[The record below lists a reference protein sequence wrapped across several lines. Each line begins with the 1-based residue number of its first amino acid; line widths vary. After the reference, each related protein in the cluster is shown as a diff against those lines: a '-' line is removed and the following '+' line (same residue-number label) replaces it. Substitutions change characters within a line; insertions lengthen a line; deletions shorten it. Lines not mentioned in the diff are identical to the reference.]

1 MDYQKAV
8 QLYREDMIRDIQEM
22 IGIPSKK
29 GAPEA
34 GAPFGKEL
42 RRMLDWMLEKAVNDG
57 YEVKEYWNTGKEV
70 RSSAW
75 PVTSMSFRNRKKAG
89 SIRRFPV
96 RLKTM

>member
-57 YEVKEYWNTGKEV
+57 YEVKESDGYAGRLEYGTERRLEV
-70 RSSAW
+70 SA
-75 PVTSMSFRNRKKAG
+75 VFRYG
-89 SIRRFPV
+89 
-96 RLKTM
+96 